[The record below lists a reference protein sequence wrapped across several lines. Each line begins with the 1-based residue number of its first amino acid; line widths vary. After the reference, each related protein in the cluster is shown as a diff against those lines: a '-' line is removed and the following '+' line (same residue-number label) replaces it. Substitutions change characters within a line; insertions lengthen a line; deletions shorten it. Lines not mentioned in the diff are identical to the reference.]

1 MQTFICDFTT
11 FRKLMLRFCRE
22 ETSKLISRKYFKKNL
37 RTERIDVRNKKTKA
51 RLFLIQKMKKLRLQT
66 TKQNR

>member
-1 MQTFICDFTT
+1 
-11 FRKLMLRFCRE
+11 MLRFCRE